1 MKQKNNK
8 LAQFKQWIL
17 SIVTTRLFYFEKTQ
31 SSVDWYLWYYKI
43 KRRTPVQD
51 EEKRGKYKE
60 VSLINYR
67 RSFMKGY
74 AYITITFFHYITI
87 NIDLHRPL

>member
-1 MKQKNNK
+1 MKY
-8 LAQFKQWIL
+8 LT
-17 SIVTTRLFYFEKTQ
+17 SIYERTKACFIALVTTRLFYFERTQ
-31 SSVDWYLWYYKI
+31 SSVDWCFLYYKI
-43 KRRTPVQD
+43 KRREPVQD
-51 EEKRGKYKE
+51 EEKRGKFKE
-60 VSLINYR
+60 VAVIDYR

>member
-1 MKQKNNK
+1 MKQKTNK

-17 SIVTTRLFYFEKTQ
+17 SIVSARLFYLEKTQ
-31 SSVDWYLWYYKI
+31 SSVDWYLWRYKI

-51 EEKRGKYKE
+51 EGKRGKYKD